1 MTQYKRLKRHLQ
13 QFKKNVLKGR
23 EYLRKERA
31 EIFKVLEVK
40 KSNFDLKVRI
50 QLTIQFFGLF
60 WVVLLCF

>member
-13 QFKKNVLKGR
+13 QFQKKNALKGR

-60 WVVLLCF
+60 

>member
-13 QFKKNVLKGR
+13 QFKKNALKGR

-60 WVVLLCF
+60 